1 MKEQILQQCLKKGI
15 LLDSEALEF
24 LISFND
30 LTKISLIVERLGN
43 LPVKIVNKKT
53 INEAIYVTEERK
65 NGGRFEQRDYEL
77 IEPNARIVSSWVFP
91 ARKIVVGDFV
101 KHFRSRFMEISKIL
115 QSRAESE
122 NLVSIDRIS
131 GNRQSISVIGMV
143 VDKRITKNK
152 NIMLEIE
159 DLTGRSVF
167 LANQNKKEVYEVAK
181 EVILDDIILVKCSG
195 SREMLFINDI
205 IYPDLALSEKKRSPV
220 EELALFTSDL
230 HVGSNKFLEDN
241 FLKFI
246 DWINGKHNHKQESEK
261 VKYLFV
267 VGDLVDGAGIYPGQ
281 EYELNIK
288 TIKEQYDRV
297 AELLSKIKKDVKIVV
312 CAGNHDSLRMVE
324 PQPLLDLKYAEKLYE
339 LKNLIIT
346 TNPSIVNIAA
356 RKDFPGFNVMMYHG
370 YSFDY
375 YANNIDSLR
384 INQAYQ
390 KPEMLTSF
398 LFKRR
403 HLAPTH
409 SSTLLFPH
417 NEDPMII
424 KNIPDIFVSGHIHK
438 SGVSHYKDVI
448 VISASCWQ
456 GRTAFQEKVG
466 HVPDPCKIPLLNLK
480 TRSIKVLDFSG
491 EEA

>member
-181 EVILDDIILVKCSG
+181 EVILDD
-195 SREMLFINDI
+195 
-205 IYPDLALSEKKRSPV
+205 
-220 EELALFTSDL
+220 
-230 HVGSNKFLEDN
+230 
-241 FLKFI
+241 
-246 DWINGKHNHKQESEK
+246 
-261 VKYLFV
+261 
-267 VGDLVDGAGIYPGQ
+267 
-281 EYELNIK
+281 
-288 TIKEQYDRV
+288 
-297 AELLSKIKKDVKIVV
+297 
-312 CAGNHDSLRMVE
+312 
-324 PQPLLDLKYAEKLYE
+324 
-339 LKNLIIT
+339 
-346 TNPSIVNIAA
+346 
-356 RKDFPGFNVMMYHG
+356 
-370 YSFDY
+370 
-375 YANNIDSLR
+375 
-384 INQAYQ
+384 
-390 KPEMLTSF
+390 
-398 LFKRR
+398 
-403 HLAPTH
+403 
-409 SSTLLFPH
+409 
-417 NEDPMII
+417 
-424 KNIPDIFVSGHIHK
+424 
-438 SGVSHYKDVI
+438 
-448 VISASCWQ
+448 
-456 GRTAFQEKVG
+456 
-466 HVPDPCKIPLLNLK
+466 
-480 TRSIKVLDFSG
+480 
-491 EEA
+491 